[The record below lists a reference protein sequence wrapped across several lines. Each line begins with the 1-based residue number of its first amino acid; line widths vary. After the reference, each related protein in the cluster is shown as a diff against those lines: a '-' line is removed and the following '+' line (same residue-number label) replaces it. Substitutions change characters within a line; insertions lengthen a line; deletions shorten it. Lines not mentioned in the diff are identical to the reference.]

1 MTLLRS
7 FVPPADVHVT
17 PEHVSIVMDVPGFKP
32 GELDIELV
40 DDLLTIRGERAFPH
54 GDAGRREWYRFERG
68 YGRFERSLRMPT
80 GLDPDLVQA
89 SLEDGVLNLLI
100 PMPESRKP
108 RKIEV
113 VGGSTQ
119 PVIEQQ
125 AEDREPVTA

>member
-17 PEHVSIVMDVPGFKP
+17 PEHVSVVMDLPGFKP

-40 DDLLTIRGERAFPH
+40 DELLMIRGERAFPH
-54 GDAGRREWYRFERG
+54 GESGQREWYRFERG
-68 YGRFERSLRMPT
+68 YGRFERSLRMPS
-80 GLDPDLVQA
+80 GLDPDLIQA
-89 SLEDGVLNLLI
+89 SLVDGVLTLLI

-113 VGGSTQ
+113 LGAGEQ
-119 PVIEQQ
+119 PAIEHK
-125 AEDREPVTA
+125 AEEPVTA